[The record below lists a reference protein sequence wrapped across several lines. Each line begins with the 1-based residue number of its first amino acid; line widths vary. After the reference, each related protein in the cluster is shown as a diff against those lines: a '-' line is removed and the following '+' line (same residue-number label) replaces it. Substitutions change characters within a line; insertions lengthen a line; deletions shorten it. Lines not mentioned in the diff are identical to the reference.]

1 MEEEGGKERGKE
13 RAERLQKRAE
23 EGVERLKVRAEE
35 VAGE

>member
-1 MEEEGGKERGKE
+1 MEEEGGKERGK
-13 RAERLQKRAE
+13 KRAE